1 MVEKCKAGK
10 EGWLTKFKQQLNGQP
25 SYTDNWQDVLLYEN
39 NFTYLTKILGYDSTF
54 TIENVNGYNPKYNR
68 TNETYRYALI
78 QKEHAKYPETSVEQL
93 FSQYRNFPLILSNK
107 LLRKINKIIKVHYH
121 IAILDATDDYLLNKV
136 PKLFT
141 LKEKENNEL
150 ELIKNDNVQDKLIF
164 YNIAQCIVFINDN
177 SEYFLALPAVLMPKF
192 MRNTNIAPYVIKTN
206 LKTIAK
212 VLQPINL
219 LKVDGY
225 LFRWTNI
232 NHNYKTNDE
241 EDLNNY
247 MCSTVENLR
256 NTVQMIAPFSE
267 YFRSLANYNK
277 QNRQSTLLY
286 YKQELYN
293 QVRPYID
300 LSVLNRTNITINQ
313 DGTFNCQWQKANKFW
328 QIILQHLKYFSV
340 DDLMANINYE
350 MHFPVK
356 AKKNRDLLKQNPTRG
371 YFFYGRQE
379 PDTNWLTDKTLFLA
393 YFMLKAIRKISLK
406 PKQTTAEVLTFPQKE
421 NLKPLMATNGLNE
434 LLRSLADNQF
444 QVHFCLNDR
453 LFKIK
458 QLGPDFEII
467 ETRKI

>member
-1 MVEKCKAGK
+1 MIK
-10 EGWLTKFKQQLNGQP
+10 
-25 SYTDNWQDVLLYEN
+25 
-39 NFTYLTKILGYDSTF
+39 
-54 TIENVNGYNPKYNR
+54 
-68 TNETYRYALI
+68 
-78 QKEHAKYPETSVEQL
+78 KEHAKHPETSVEEL

-107 LLRKINKIIKVHYH
+107 LLRKINKTVKVPYH
-121 IAILDATDDYLLNKV
+121 VAILDATDDYLLNKV

-141 LKEKENNEL
+141 LKEKEHNKL
-150 ELIKNDNVQDKLIF
+150 ELIKNDNLQDELIF

-177 SEYFLALPAVLMPKF
+177 GEYFLALPAVLMPKF

-232 NHNYKTNDE
+232 NHNYRTNDE

-277 QNRQSTLLY
+277 QNRKDTLLY

-300 LSVLNRTNITINQ
+300 LSVLSRTNITINQ

-340 DDLMANINYE
+340 DDLMQNINYE

-356 AKKNRDLLKQNPTRG
+356 AKKNKDLLKQNPTRG
-371 YFFYGRQE
+371 YHFYGRQE

-393 YFMLKAIRKISLK
+393 YFMLQAIKKISLK

-458 QLGPDFEII
+458 QLGHDFEII